1 VYIRIYVKYSVRER
15 ALSSKRIESI
25 AEHIRYTVAVL
36 NHHDDPRHNR
46 LYQEG
51 FVLGHLASIF
61 ERDPIMYREFLEHC
75 EYLAKQHNK
84 KIDMHRK

>member
-1 VYIRIYVKYSVRER
+1 LTSNRV
-15 ALSSKRIESI
+15 ESI

-61 ERDPIMYREFLEHC
+61 EHDAILYREFLEHC
-75 EYLAKQHNK
+75 EYLAKQQNK
-84 KIDMHRK
+84 KIDTRRR